1 MGKVEEEKF
10 KQTKEIK
17 ERFKQIATSH
27 LFLIRDNK
35 ILLLRRFNTG
45 YEDGR
50 YSVVAGHIEGN
61 ETARQTMVREA
72 YEEAGIKID
81 IDDLEVVHMMHRN
94 EGEERVDFFFTA
106 KKWEGEPRIMET
118 NKCDDL
124 GWFEMDKLPS
134 NTIPY
139 IKKAIDC
146 FSSNKIYSEYGWEI
160 SK

>member
-27 LFLIRDNK
+27 LFLVRDNK

-45 YEDGR
+45 YEDGK

-81 IDDLEVVHMMHRN
+81 IDDLEAIHVMHRN
-94 EGEERVDFFFTA
+94 EGEERVDFFFTTE
-106 KKWEGEPRIMET
+106 KWSGEPEIREPD
-118 NKCDDL
+118 KCDDL
-124 GWFEMDKLPS
+124 GWFELDNLPE

-139 IKKAIDC
+139 IKKAIEC
-146 FSSNKIYSEYGWEI
+146 FLNNKLYSEHGW
-160 SK
+160 